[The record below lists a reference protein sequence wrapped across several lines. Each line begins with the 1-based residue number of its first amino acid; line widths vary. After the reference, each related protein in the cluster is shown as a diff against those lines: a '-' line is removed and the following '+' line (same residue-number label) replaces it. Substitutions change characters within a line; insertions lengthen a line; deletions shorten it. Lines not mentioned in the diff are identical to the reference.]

1 MRYIV
6 IILSIC
12 CSRQHQWKSEYITS
26 LFPHMFH
33 GLQPFVRHVNHDEL
47 KFVRL
52 TSSSL
57 PSICLASYN
66 HGKEC
71 AQHGHECGGTA
82 SLYAAV
88 SSAEIRHHLGQAG
101 RSDSSDVQLWHQHP
115 AYTLGGVGHEQ
126 RYPRTPSTM
135 CHTHNST
142 REGISRFYLVN
153 SRFYLRAGALQ
164 LMSF

>member
-6 IILSIC
+6 IILSVC

-33 GLQPFVRHVNHDEL
+33 GLQPFFRYANHDEL

-57 PSICLASYN
+57 PSICFASYN
-66 HGKEC
+66 HGKEY
-71 AQHGHECGGTA
+71 AQHGHECAGTA

-88 SSAEIRHHLGQAG
+88 FSIEIGHHLRQAG
-101 RSDSSDVQLWHQHP
+101 RSASSDVQLWHHQP
-115 AYTLGGVGHEQ
+115 AYTLGGVGHKR
-126 RYPRTPSTM
+126 RYPRTSSTM
-135 CHTHNST
+135 CPNST
-142 REGISRFYLVN
+142 REGN
-153 SRFYLRAGALQ
+153 SRLNSRL
-164 LMSF
+164 